1 MRISSDSAQ
10 TVSQEIIE
18 GKLSAIV
25 DEMGVVM
32 ARTSMSPVIYEVL
45 DFACG
50 LLTEHGELVAQMN
63 GITLFTGTFGAQVRG
78 LINKFNGDLQEGDVL
93 LTNDPYSGGTH
104 ANDIAVVKPLFVN
117 GKVFAFAVNVAHY
130 LDVGGSVPG
139 SLAPDATSVF
149 QEGLRLPGVKVVRSN
164 VFSSELLHIISANV
178 RLPAL
183 ALGDLNAQIATVRV
197 AEKRVAEMVYQ
208 YGRETLDRAFSRLLD
223 TSELQTRA
231 AIRAL
236 PDGTYYASDTID
248 GDGVNTRAINV
259 CVAVTID
266 GDAMTVD
273 FTGCPPAT
281 EGPIN
286 CSRGALESAVKTIVK
301 ALVAPQAQSNDGW
314 FRPVK
319 TLAPAGT
326 IFTAELPS
334 PTGWYY
340 EGSCH
345 ASELVWKALAPLA
358 PEWFSAGAYT
368 SLCAL
373 YLSGVDESGQPYI
386 HVEPQH
392 GGWGAAADRDGA
404 SAVIALT
411 DGDTYNYSIEV
422 IESKFPLRVTR
433 YSLNTEAGVG
443 HGRYRGGFGVIRE
456 YEILGDSAVA
466 HASFGRTVTRPWAMD
481 GGGPGS
487 PNALY
492 VNRAGGGQQESY
504 GRVSHVDL
512 QRGDRLRVATG
523 GGGGW
528 GDPTLRDSA
537 QLSAD
542 LEAGLIDRL
551 SDRTVHEQLFA
562 NIP

>member
-248 GDGVNTRAINV
+248 GDGCSGRSNTDPPCRFNIDPGRI
-259 CVAVTID
+259 VAFAL
-266 GDAMTVD
+266 G
-273 FTGCPPAT
+273 
-281 EGPIN
+281 N
-286 CSRGALESAVKTIVK
+286 CG
-301 ALVAPQAQSNDGW
+301 
-314 FRPVK
+314 
-319 TLAPAGT
+319 
-326 IFTAELPS
+326 
-334 PTGWYY
+334 
-340 EGSCH
+340 
-345 ASELVWKALAPLA
+345 
-358 PEWFSAGAYT
+358 
-368 SLCAL
+368 
-373 YLSGVDESGQPYI
+373 
-386 HVEPQH
+386 
-392 GGWGAAADRDGA
+392 
-404 SAVIALT
+404 
-411 DGDTYNYSIEV
+411 
-422 IESKFPLRVTR
+422 
-433 YSLNTEAGVG
+433 
-443 HGRYRGGFGVIRE
+443 
-456 YEILGDSAVA
+456 
-466 HASFGRTVTRPWAMD
+466 
-481 GGGPGS
+481 
-487 PNALY
+487 
-492 VNRAGGGQQESY
+492 
-504 GRVSHVDL
+504 
-512 QRGDRLRVATG
+512 
-523 GGGGW
+523 
-528 GDPTLRDSA
+528 
-537 QLSAD
+537 
-542 LEAGLIDRL
+542 
-551 SDRTVHEQLFA
+551 
-562 NIP
+562 

>member
-208 YGRETLDRAFSRLLD
+208 YGRETLDCD
-223 TSELQTRA
+223 
-231 AIRAL
+231 
-236 PDGTYYASDTID
+236 D
-248 GDGVNTRAINV
+248 
-259 CVAVTID
+259 
-266 GDAMTVD
+266 
-273 FTGCPPAT
+273 
-281 EGPIN
+281 
-286 CSRGALESAVKTIVK
+286 
-301 ALVAPQAQSNDGW
+301 
-314 FRPVK
+314 
-319 TLAPAGT
+319 
-326 IFTAELPS
+326 
-334 PTGWYY
+334 
-340 EGSCH
+340 
-345 ASELVWKALAPLA
+345 
-358 PEWFSAGAYT
+358 
-368 SLCAL
+368 
-373 YLSGVDESGQPYI
+373 
-386 HVEPQH
+386 
-392 GGWGAAADRDGA
+392 
-404 SAVIALT
+404 
-411 DGDTYNYSIEV
+411 
-422 IESKFPLRVTR
+422 
-433 YSLNTEAGVG
+433 
-443 HGRYRGGFGVIRE
+443 
-456 YEILGDSAVA
+456 
-466 HASFGRTVTRPWAMD
+466 
-481 GGGPGS
+481 
-487 PNALY
+487 
-492 VNRAGGGQQESY
+492 
-504 GRVSHVDL
+504 
-512 QRGDRLRVATG
+512 
-523 GGGGW
+523 
-528 GDPTLRDSA
+528 
-537 QLSAD
+537 
-542 LEAGLIDRL
+542 
-551 SDRTVHEQLFA
+551 
-562 NIP
+562 